1 MNHRP
6 ATWHRPALALILLV
20 IVAATSSFAPQGETE
35 EQRFFRAADE
45 TLVQVARITGLEPKR
60 PIARSLKSREE
71 IRAYIIAHLHE
82 DLPPEKMRADQLA
95 LEKFGLIPK
104 GFPLEKFTVD
114 LLTEQVAALYDP
126 KKKEFY
132 IADWIPVEL
141 QRTIMAHELTHALQD
156 QYFDLDK
163 WLKEVRTNDDALLA
177 RTAVAE
183 GSATAVML
191 EYLLAPQGK
200 QVRDLPEPE
209 ELVRAG
215 LLGQLETESAFGQAP
230 RYLREALIFPYLD
243 GVSFTQR
250 FLARHGWKTF
260 DTVFKNPPA
269 SSQEILHPEKY
280 FDGARREAVSLPDL
294 SKLVPPGWKRLDEN
308 VAGEFTTAAILK
320 EFLDEKTAT
329 SSPRP
334 GTIGASEWSGDR
346 YQVFENVAADRAMV
360 IFRTRWAT
368 PSAAQQFFEDYTRLL
383 PKKYRWL
390 QKTSSRPNRFVARTE
405 DLGVFVRARGREVL
419 VVEGANPA
427 TFAKI
432 ERAIWPAK
440 KAVLSAECR
449 VPSSSSSVRLSSA
462 GRSVGISAPSAPLW

>member
-1 MNHRP
+1 MNHCP

-45 TLVQVARITGLEPKR
+45 TLAQVARITGLAPKH

-82 DLPPEKMRADQLA
+82 DLPPEKIRADQVA
-95 LEKFGLIPK
+95 MEKFGLIPK

-200 QVRDLPEPE
+200 QVQDLSDAE

-215 LLGQLETESAFGQAP
+215 MLGQLETESAFGQAP

-280 FDGARREAVSLPDL
+280 FEGADPEVVSLPDL
-294 SKLVPPGWKRLDEN
+294 TKLMPPGWKRLDEN
-308 VAGEFTTAAILK
+308 IAGEFTTAAILK

-329 SSPRP
+329 SSARP
-334 GTIGASEWSGDR
+334 GSIGASDWSGDR
-346 YQVFENVAADRAMV
+346 YQVFENTAAGRTMV
-360 IFRTRWAT
+360 VFRTRWAT

-383 PKKYRWL
+383 PKKYRRL

-432 ERAIWPAK
+432 ERAVWPTK
-440 KAVLSAECR
+440 KRVLSAECR
-449 VPSSSSSVRLSSA
+449 VLGSSSSVRLGCAASSVA
-462 GRSVGISAPSAPLW
+462 SASP

>member
-1 MNHRP
+1 MNSHPSKWRR
-6 ATWHRPALALILLV
+6 AALTLILLA
-20 IVAATSSFAPQGETE
+20 IVAATSSFAPQEETE
-35 EQRFFRAADE
+35 ELAAASFFRAADE
-45 TLVQVARITGLEPKR
+45 TLAQVARITGLTPKR

-71 IRAYIIAHLHE
+71 IRAYIIAQLHE
-82 DLPPEKMRADQLA
+82 DLPPDKMRADQVA
-95 LEKFGLIPK
+95 METFGLIPK

-141 QRTIMAHELTHALQD
+141 QRTVMAHELTHALQD

-191 EYLLAPQGK
+191 EYLLEGQGK
-200 QVRDLPEPE
+200 EVRDLPEAQ

-215 LLGQLETESAFGQAP
+215 MLGQLEPDTVFGQAP
-230 RYLREALIFPYLD
+230 RYLREVLIFPYLD

-280 FDGARREAVSLPDL
+280 FDGAHPEVVSLPDL
-294 SKLVPPGWKRLDEN
+294 TKLMPPGWKRLDEN
-308 VAGEFTTAAILK
+308 IAGEFTTAAILK
-320 EFLDEKTAT
+320 EFLDEKRAT
-329 SSPRP
+329 NSAR
-334 GTIGASEWSGDR
+334 AWNGDR
-346 YQVFENVAADRAMV
+346 YQVFENSAAGRVMV
-360 IFRTRWAT
+360 VFRTRWAT
-368 PSAAQQFFEDYTRLL
+368 PSAARQFLVDYIHLL
-383 PKKYRWL
+383 PKKYRKL
-390 QKTSSRPNRFVARTE
+390 QTTSSTPNRFVARPGASGKE
-405 DLGVFVRARGREVL
+405 GRVLVRTRGRDVL
-419 VVEGANPA
+419 VVEGADP
-427 TFAKI
+427 TTLAKI
-432 ERAIWPAK
+432 ERAIWPVRK
-440 KAVLSAECR
+440 PTRKPVLSAECR
-449 VPSSSSSVRLSSA
+449 VPGSA
-462 GRSVGISAPSAPLW
+462 Y

>member
-1 MNHRP
+1 MNHCP
-6 ATWHRPALALILLV
+6 ATWYRPALALILLV

-45 TLVQVARITGLEPKR
+45 TLAQVARITGLAPKH

-82 DLPPEKMRADQLA
+82 DLPPEKIRADQLA

-156 QYFDLDK
+156 QYFDLEK

-200 QVRDLPEPE
+200 QVQDLSDAE

-250 FLARHGWKTF
+250 FLALHGWKTF

-329 SSPRP
+329 SSARP
-334 GTIGASEWSGDR
+334 SRNFGTIGASDWSGDR
-346 YQVFENVAADRAMV
+346 YQVFENTAAGRTMV
-360 IFRTRWAT
+360 VFRTRWAT

-383 PKKYRWL
+383 PKKYRRL

-419 VVEGANPA
+419 VVEGAGPA

-432 ERAIWPAK
+432 ERAVWPTK
-440 KAVLSAECR
+440 KRVLSAECR
-449 VPSSSSSVRLSSA
+449 VLGSSSSVRLGCAASSVA
-462 GRSVGISAPSAPLW
+462 SASP